1 MEIRL
6 NYSATSKENGRF
18 LFEDEVSVRVSKQE
32 ALEIC
37 KYYFVTGF
45 RPEPDEL
52 DTVYGRGC
60 RKARSEIYKKRAL
73 KRNEY
78 ELEIEVAYDQSELI
92 TDAFIKELLK
102 FLLKDAYEMGCTI
115 YNDHGLYRAYY
126 DVLYLFSEY
135 YSGNLAVD
143 AEKIQQRIMRQ

>member
-18 LFEDEVSVRVSKQE
+18 LFEDEVSVRVSKRE

-37 KYYFVTGF
+37 KYHFVSPF
-45 RPEPDEL
+45 RPQPNEFN
-52 DTVYGRGC
+52 TVCERGC
-60 RKARSEIYKKRAL
+60 RKVRSEIYKKRAL

-78 ELEIEVAYDQSELI
+78 ELEIEFAYDQSELI
-92 TDAFIKELLK
+92 TDAFIKEFLK

-115 YNDHGLYRAYY
+115 YNDHGLHRVYG
-126 DVLYLFSEY
+126 DVLRLFSEY